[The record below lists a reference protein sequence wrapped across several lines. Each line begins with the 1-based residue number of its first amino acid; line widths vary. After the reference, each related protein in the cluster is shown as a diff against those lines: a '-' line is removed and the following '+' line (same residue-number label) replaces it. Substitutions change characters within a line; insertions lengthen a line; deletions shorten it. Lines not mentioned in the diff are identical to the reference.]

1 MNRKSSQIL
10 ILFLVSLIL
19 LSLCQCAVQSAGP
32 VYIKDGKEYGK
43 VSGAF
48 RYRWW
53 NYYERGLSYADGEF
67 YKEAQS
73 DLREAVRQRDKD
85 QRMARTYG
93 MHFID
98 YFPHRELGVVYYQL
112 GNLGLAQEE
121 LDLSLR
127 QNPSAKARFYRDRVR
142 KALIEQKALKITPPR
157 LTLDFKTQE
166 VWTRRDPV
174 VISGL
179 AEDEQYVAAI
189 KIGGVPLFLEGSKK
203 RIPFSE
209 PFVLA
214 QGPHTIEVEA
224 RNLLGKATKRQ
235 VVIHVDRQGPLVTID
250 ELRIDETAAGKKIGI
265 SGFLYDE
272 AGVSGVLINDIEIP
286 IRPGMEVPFSKRLTV
301 DTSELELVARDRLG
315 NQTSATIPLLGASK
329 EISTLREKDTDKI
342 APLKSAI
349 RNPQSLPAIVRLGQT
364 QARRAGAIRNPML
377 LACANSDVCNG
388 LIAAMF
394 GPSDTRPPI
403 LQLRGWTDTQTVYV
417 KKIYLEGQVSD
428 ESTIESLSIN
438 QIPILRRKGQSI
450 FFSYLTELQEGENSI
465 IVEARDKTGNLARK
479 KITVIRRVPKAL
491 QLAERLSISVIP
503 FEQKGAV
510 SEASV
515 AFQDNLIA
523 ALVDRDRF
531 RVLERD
537 KLDLILQEQKLSR
550 SDLIDRS
557 TALRLGRLVA
567 AQSIIPGSIIETRAG
582 IEIVARMID
591 TETSEIMATA
601 DVYDEAK
608 DLPALRTLAE
618 GMAIKFHR
626 EFPLLG
632 GLVIQ
637 SKGEQIFTDLGK
649 GKIKLQRRLIV
660 YREEPI
666 EHPVTGKVLGAD
678 NKILGR
684 ARVTQVLPEM
694 SRAELLNDK
703 GKTIKR
709 LDKVITE

>member
-1 MNRKSSQIL
+1 
-10 ILFLVSLIL
+10 
-19 LSLCQCAVQSAGP
+19 
-32 VYIKDGKEYGK
+32 
-43 VSGAF
+43 
-48 RYRWW
+48 
-53 NYYERGLSYADGEF
+53 
-67 YKEAQS
+67 
-73 DLREAVRQRDKD
+73 
-85 QRMARTYG
+85 

-112 GNLGLAQEE
+112 GNSGLAKEE
-121 LDLSLR
+121 LALSLS
-127 QNPSAKARFYRDRVR
+127 QFPSAKARFYLDRVR
-142 KALIEQKALKITPPR
+142 KALIEQKALRITPPR
-157 LTLDFKTQE
+157 LTLDFRTQE

-189 KIGGVPLFLEGSKK
+189 RIRGVPLFLEGSKK

-209 PFVLA
+209 PLVLA

-224 RNLLGKATKRQ
+224 RNLLGEATKRQ

-250 ELRIDETAAGKKIGI
+250 ELRIDEIAAEKKIVL

-272 AGVSGVLINDIEIP
+272 AGVSEVLINNMEIP
-286 IRPGMEVPFSKRLTV
+286 IRPGVEVPFSKRLTV
-301 DTSELELVARDRLG
+301 DTSVLELVARDRLG
-315 NQTSATIPLLGASK
+315 NQTSASIPLLS
-329 EISTLREKDTDKI
+329 
-342 APLKSAI
+342 PKSPFPNPKSEI
-349 RNPQSLPAIVRLGQT
+349 RNPL
-364 QARRAGAIRNPML
+364 L
-377 LACANSDVCNG
+377 LACADLDACNG
-388 LIAAMF
+388 LIAGLF

-403 LQLRGWTDTQTVYV
+403 LQLKGWTDTQTVYV

-450 FFSYLTELQEGENSI
+450 FFSYLAELQEGENSI
-465 IVEARDKTGNLARK
+465 IVEARDGAGNLARK
-479 KITVIRRVPKAL
+479 KISVFRRVPKAL

-503 FEQKGAV
+503 FEQKGTV

-567 AQSIIPGSIIETRAG
+567 AQSIISGSIIETRAG

-591 TETSEIMATA
+591 TETSEIMATE

-608 DLPALRTLAE
+608 DLPALRSLAE

-637 SKGEQIFTDLGK
+637 SKGKQIFTDLGK

-678 NKILGR
+678 NEILGR

-694 SRAELLNDK
+694 SRAELLDDK
-703 GKTIKR
+703 GDTIKR

>member
-1 MNRKSSQIL
+1 MNRKTSQIL
-10 ILFLVSLIL
+10 ILFLASLIL
-19 LSLCQCAVQSAGP
+19 HSLCQCVAQNSPPIYV
-32 VYIKDGKEYGK
+32 KDGKTYGE
-43 VSGAF
+43 VEGTF
-48 RYRWW
+48 RHRWW

-67 YKEAQS
+67 YQEAQA
-73 DLREAVRQRDKD
+73 DLREALRQRGAD

-98 YFPHRELGVVYYQL
+98 YFPHRELGIVYYHL
-112 GNLGLAQEE
+112 GNFGLAKEE
-121 LDLSLR
+121 LNLSLR
-127 QNPSAKARFYRDRVR
+127 QYPSAKARFYLDRVR
-142 KALIEQKALKITPPR
+142 KSLIEQKALKITPPR

-166 VWTRRDPV
+166 VWTRKDPV

-189 KIGGVPLFLEGSKK
+189 TIRGVPLFFEASKK

-209 PFVLA
+209 PLVLA

-224 RNLLGKATKRQ
+224 RNLLGKTTKRQ

-250 ELRIDETAAGKKIGI
+250 ELRIDETAVEKKIEI

-286 IRPGMEVPFSKRLTV
+286 IRPGVEVPFSKRLTV
-301 DTSELELVARDRLG
+301 DTGELELVARDLLG
-315 NQTSATIPLLGASK
+315 NQTSAQIPLF
-329 EISTLREKDTDKI
+329 RE
-342 APLKSAI
+342 KSAI
-349 RNPQSLPAIVRLGQT
+349 QNPT
-364 QARRAGAIRNPML
+364 L
-377 LACANSDVCNG
+377 LVCANSDICNR
-388 LIAAMF
+388 LIVSMF
-394 GPSDTRPPI
+394 GPRDTRPPL

-417 KKIYLEGQVSD
+417 EKIYLEGQVRD
-428 ESTIESLSIN
+428 ESKIESLTIN

-450 FFSYLTELQEGENSI
+450 FFSYLAELQKGENSI
-465 IVEARDKTGNLARK
+465 IVEARDEVGNLARK
-479 KITVIRRVPKAL
+479 KISVFRRVPKAL
-491 QLAERLSISVIP
+491 QLAKRLSISVIP
-503 FEQKGAV
+503 FELKGTV

-515 AFQDNLIA
+515 GFQDNLIA

-531 RVLERD
+531 RVVERD
-537 KLDLILQEQKLSR
+537 KLDMILREQQLSR

-582 IEIVARMID
+582 IEIVARIID
-591 TETSEIMATA
+591 TETSEVMATA

-608 DLPALRTLAE
+608 DLPAMRSLAE

-637 SKGEQIFTDLGK
+637 SKGKQIFTDLGT
-649 GKIKLQRRLIV
+649 GKIKPQRRLIV
-660 YREEPI
+660 YREEPV
-666 EHPVTGKVLGAD
+666 EHPVTGKVLGA
-678 NKILGR
+678 NNVILGH

-694 SRAELLNDK
+694 SRAELLDDK
-703 GKTIKR
+703 CETIKR

>member
-1 MNRKSSQIL
+1 MKRKRLQIL
-10 ILFLVSLIL
+10 ILFLVSFIL
-19 LSLCQCAVQSAGP
+19 HTLCQCVAQNSRPIYV
-32 VYIKDGKEYGK
+32 KDGKIYGR
-43 VSGAF
+43 VAGTF
-48 RYRWW
+48 RHRWW

-67 YKEAQS
+67 YREAQS
-73 DLREAVRQRDKD
+73 DLREALRQRDKD

-98 YFPHRELGVVYYQL
+98 YFPHRELGIVLYQL
-112 GNLGLAQEE
+112 GDLQEAKKE
-121 LDLSLR
+121 FELSLS
-127 QNPSAKARFYRDRVR
+127 QFPSAKARFYLDRVR
-142 KALIEQKALKITPPR
+142 KALIEQKAPKITPPR
-157 LTLDFKTQE
+157 VTLDFKTQE
-166 VWTRRDPV
+166 VWTREDPV

-189 KIGGVPLFLEGSKK
+189 KIRGVPLFLEGSKK

-209 PFVLA
+209 PLVLA

-224 RNLLGKATKRQ
+224 KNLLGKATKRQ

-250 ELRIDETAAGKKIGI
+250 ELRLDEKAAEKKIVI
-265 SGFLYDE
+265 SGFIYDE
-272 AGVSGVLINDIEIP
+272 AGVSGVLINNMEIP
-286 IRPGMEVPFSKRLTV
+286 IRQGVEVPFSKRLTV
-301 DTSELELVARDRLG
+301 DTSVLELVARDRLG
-315 NQTSATIPLLGASK
+315 NQTSATIPLSGASK
-329 EISTLREKDTDKI
+329 EISTLREKDTDTI
-342 APLKSAI
+342 APLKSEIRNPQSAI
-349 RNPQSLPAIVRLGQT
+349 RNPQS
-364 QARRAGAIRNPML
+364 AIRNPML
-377 LACANSDVCNG
+377 LACADSDVCNG

-394 GPSDTRPPI
+394 GPSDIRPPI

-417 KKIYLEGQVSD
+417 EKIYLEGQVSD
-428 ESTIESLSIN
+428 ESKIESLTIN
-438 QIPILRRKGQSI
+438 QIPILLRKGQNI
-450 FFSYLTELQEGENSI
+450 FFSYLAELQEGENSI
-465 IVEARDKTGNLARK
+465 IVEARDEAGNLARE
-479 KITVIRRVPKAL
+479 KISVFRRVPKAL

-531 RVLERD
+531 RVIERD

-591 TETSEIMATA
+591 TETSEIMATE

-608 DLPALRTLAE
+608 DLPALRSLAE

-678 NKILGR
+678 NEILGR

-694 SRAELLNDK
+694 SRAELLDDK
-703 GKTIKR
+703 GETIKR